1 MLLSFLLPCLRAPNS
16 NRNNKQYQLLLWL
29 VVVCRYRFCLV
40 LLLLWP
46 SQQEQYHRGSVDT
59 TINKQPI
66 TIQWQVI
73 YHALVCL
80 LLFCLVVVVV
90 LLFVFVVFSRI
101 PTAGSYSIVTK
112 RVTRVMGIFF
122 FNFWFST
129 LPLHNTPV
137 SRWPAR
143 LIGELRST
151 YRLQLRNHGSATKAE
166 LKQGFEACIT
176 PAFTHYKV
184 HSKLS

>member
-1 MLLSFLLPCLRAPNS
+1 MLLSFRLPCLRAPNS
-16 NRNNKQYQLLLWL
+16 NRNNRQHQLLLWL
-29 VVVCRYRFCLV
+29 VVVCRCRYCLV

-59 TINKQPI
+59 TVNKQPI

-73 YHALVCL
+73 YHALVW
-80 LLFCLVVVVV
+80 LLFRLVVVNV
-90 LLFVFVVFSRI
+90 LLFAFVVFGRI
-101 PTAGSYSIVTK
+101 PTARSYSFVIK
-112 RVTRVMGIFF
+112 RVARVRGIFF

>member
-1 MLLSFLLPCLRAPNS
+1 MLLLLLSFLLPCLRAPNS

-66 TIQWQVI
+66 TIQWQII

-80 LLFCLVVVVV
+80 LLFRLVVVVV
-90 LLFVFVVFSRI
+90 LLLVFVI
-101 PTAGSYSIVTK
+101 LAGSQQQALIRSLSKGYKSDGDFLFQLLVFDTSTTQHTGEQVTCTAYRWTPK
-112 RVTRVMGIFF
+112 HLQTPIKKSRLRYQSRVKAG
-122 FNFWFST
+122 FWSLYNTSFHT
-129 LPLHNTPV
+129 L
-137 SRWPAR
+137 
-143 LIGELRST
+143 
-151 YRLQLRNHGSATKAE
+151 
-166 LKQGFEACIT
+166 
-176 PAFTHYKV
+176 
-184 HSKLS
+184 